1 MNTND
6 TILFNVNDGLGKV
19 VDYSHIS
26 GENQDI
32 LCGNYL
38 REQAELAL
46 GGTYIPE
53 ETIYCLQM
61 DKDIDMDTP
70 SVIHEVM
77 YNGELEELPS
87 ISLRS
92 LVFAHEISARGLPR
106 HMVDTVALLERI
118 NDSADTAKVLESYI
132 HYHSEK
138 MDNTRERTVTAIQ
151 SGNGVL
157 LFDDTGR
164 GIHCM
169 ERYLQY
175 LADNYFSS
183 ALRGVDSLEIYYFS
197 TANNIIVEDSR
208 QCAAMFTPEM
218 PHCFIPSEAVYYP
231 KDLMKDHS
239 PSVRCS
245 MKPDKSDYDNFLSR
259 FNLDRSELMTDIA
272 RLDEIYKN
280 GIDISKP
287 GYGFIHENSFEKI
300 LEKLTHS
307 YLKKS
312 EHSPLSEALQKTA
325 KDVAGRILQT
335 EYNVR
340 GYEPSKPEKKEA
352 KKEARKKS
360 GLIKL

>member
-1 MNTND
+1 M
-6 TILFNVNDGLGKV
+6 
-19 VDYSHIS
+19 
-26 GENQDI
+26 
-32 LCGNYL
+32 
-38 REQAELAL
+38 
-46 GGTYIPE
+46 
-53 ETIYCLQM
+53 
-61 DKDIDMDTP
+61 
-70 SVIHEVM
+70 
-77 YNGELEELPS
+77 
-87 ISLRS
+87 
-92 LVFAHEISARGLPR
+92 
-106 HMVDTVALLERI
+106 
-118 NDSADTAKVLESYI
+118 NDSADTAKVLEAYI

-208 QCAAMFTPEM
+208 QCAAMVHTGDATLFHPLGSCLLSKGSHER
-218 PHCFIPSEAVYYP
+218 PFSIRPV
-231 KDLMKDHS
+231 
-239 PSVRCS
+239 S

-300 LEKLTHS
+300 LDKLTHS

-312 EHSPLSEALQKTA
+312 EHSPLSE
-325 KDVAGRILQT
+325 
-335 EYNVR
+335 
-340 GYEPSKPEKKEA
+340 PSKKRQRMWPEGSCKQNTMSGDTNLPNRKRRRQ

-360 GLIKL
+360 GSIKL

>member
-26 GENQDI
+26 GENQDM

-92 LVFAHEISARGLPR
+92 LVFAHEISARGLPI
-106 HMVDTVALLERI
+106 HMFDTVALLERI
-118 NDSADTAKVLESYI
+118 NDSADTAKVLEAYI

-231 KDLMKDHS
+231 
-239 PSVRCS
+239 R
-245 MKPDKSDYDNFLSR
+245 
-259 FNLDRSELMTDIA
+259 
-272 RLDEIYKN
+272 
-280 GIDISKP
+280 IS
-287 GYGFIHENSFEKI
+287 
-300 LEKLTHS
+300 
-307 YLKKS
+307 
-312 EHSPLSEALQKTA
+312 
-325 KDVAGRILQT
+325 
-335 EYNVR
+335 
-340 GYEPSKPEKKEA
+340 
-352 KKEARKKS
+352 
-360 GLIKL
+360 

>member
-1 MNTND
+1 MNTSD
-6 TILFNVNDGLGKV
+6 TILFNVNDKPCKV

-26 GENQDI
+26 GGNQDMQ
-32 LCGNYL
+32 CGNYL
-38 REQAELAL
+38 REQVELAL

-53 ETIYCLQM
+53 ETIYCLQL

-70 SVIHEVM
+70 SVIHEIM

-92 LVFAHEISARGLPR
+92 LVFAHEISARGLPGN
-106 HMVDTVALLERI
+106 MFDTVALLERI
-118 NDSADTAKVLESYI
+118 NDNADTAKVLEAYI
-132 HYHSEK
+132 QYHSK
-138 MDNTRERTVTAIQ
+138 KTDNTRERTVTAIQ

-164 GIHCM
+164 GIQCM

-183 ALRGVDSLEIYYFS
+183 ALQGADSLEIYYFS
-197 TANNIIVEDSR
+197 TANDAIMEDSR
-208 QCAAMFTPEM
+208 RCAVMFTPEK

-231 KDLMKDHS
+231 KDLMKGHS

-245 MKPDKSDYDNFLSR
+245 MKPDKSAYDNFLSE
-259 FNLDRSELMTDIA
+259 FNLDRSGLMTDIA
-272 RLDEIYKN
+272 HLDEIYKN
-280 GIDISKP
+280 GIDISKS
-287 GYGFIHENSFEKI
+287 GHGFIHDKSFEKI
-300 LEKLTHS
+300 QEKLTRS
-307 YLKKS
+307 YLKNP

-340 GYEPSKPEKKEA
+340 GYELSQPEKKEVKKEA
-352 KKEARKKS
+352 KKK
-360 GLIKL
+360 LQPIKL

>member
-6 TILFNVNDGLGKV
+6 TILFNVNDELGKV

-26 GENQDI
+26 GENQDM

-92 LVFAHEISARGLPR
+92 LVFAHEISARGLPI
-106 HMVDTVALLERI
+106 HMFDTVALLERI
-118 NDSADTAKVLESYI
+118 NDSADTAKVLEAYI

-272 RLDEIYKN
+272 RLADTVSQQRY
-280 GIDISKP
+280 
-287 GYGFIHENSFEKI
+287 
-300 LEKLTHS
+300 
-307 YLKKS
+307 
-312 EHSPLSEALQKTA
+312 KTA
-325 KDVAGRILQT
+325 FETFLMGKISVLDINSAQT
-335 EYNVR
+335 ERDNAKRNYISQLYSSWLYFYTLR
-340 GYEPSKPEKKEA
+340 QITLFDFERKENIIN
-352 KKEARKKS
+352 EY
-360 GLIKL
+360 I

>member
-6 TILFNVNDGLGKV
+6 TILFNVNDRLGKV

-26 GENQDI
+26 GENQDM

-53 ETIYCLQM
+53 ETIYCLQI

-106 HMVDTVALLERI
+106 HMFDTVALLERI
-118 NDSADTAKVLESYI
+118 NDNADTAKVLEAYI
-132 HYHSEK
+132 QYHSEK

-164 GIHCM
+164 GIQCM

-208 QCAAMFTPEM
+208 QCAVMFTPEM

-312 EHSPLSEALQKTA
+312 EHLPLSEALQKTA

-340 GYEPSKPEKKEA
+340 VYESSKPEKKET
-352 KKEARKKS
+352 KKEAKKKS
-360 GLIKL
+360 GSIKL